1 MILLGL
7 TGSIGMGKTATAQ
20 MFRDLGV
27 PVYDADQAVHDLY
40 KKDGAGVVPIEA
52 EFPGVT
58 VEGAIDRDLLSK
70 KVMNNEGAF
79 RKLEQIIHPLVKIDQ
94 QKFMATVKSDGESLV
109 VLDIPLL
116 FEGGGNERCD
126 VVVVVSAPAPVQRAR
141 VLERPGM
148 TEDKL
153 DAILSRQTPDAEKR
167 SRADF
172 IIETDK
178 GLEDAAGQVAKIVD
192 ELLAK

>member
-40 KKDGAGVVPIEA
+40 KKGGAGVVPIEA

-58 VEGAIDRDLLSK
+58 VDGAIDRDRLSK
-70 KVMNNEGAF
+70 KVIDNEGAF
-79 RKLEQIIHPLVKIDQ
+79 RKLEKIIHPLVKVDQ
-94 QKFMATVKSDGESLV
+94 QEFMATVKSSGEPLV

-167 SRADF
+167 SRADY

-178 GLEDAAGQVAKIVD
+178 GFEDAAGQVAKIVD
-192 ELLAK
+192 ELLAR